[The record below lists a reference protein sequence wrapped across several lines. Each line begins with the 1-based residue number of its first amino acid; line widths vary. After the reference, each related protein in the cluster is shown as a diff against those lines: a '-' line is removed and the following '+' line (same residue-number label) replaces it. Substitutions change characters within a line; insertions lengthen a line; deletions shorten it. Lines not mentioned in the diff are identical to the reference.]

1 MPESNKKNY
10 NIPWRSIIQ
19 EKNSFC
25 SQPGRVRRVAGLV
38 DLVIFAALLEPLHVV
53 LRDTAS
59 VVDAGNSGTRAEST
73 ADRVCL
79 VKVDLPSVGWV
90 GHVLNGLEAVQV
102 GALTGVDGHHRGHSK
117 ESQSDKRAE
126 HDDCW

>member
-1 MPESNKKNY
+1 MVQQKDS
-10 NIPWRSIIQ
+10 S
-19 EKNSFC
+19 SAL
-25 SQPGRVRRVAGLV
+25 PGRVRRPASLV
-38 DLVIFAALLEPLHVV
+38 DFVILAALLEPLHVV

-102 GALTGVDGHHRGHSK
+102 GAFTSGDGHHRGHSK
-117 ESQSDKRAE
+117 ECQSDERAE

>member
-1 MPESNKKNY
+1 MAIHYPGKEL
-10 NIPWRSIIQ
+10 ILPH
-19 EKNSFC
+19 
-25 SQPGRVRRVAGLV
+25 PGRFRRVAGLV
-38 DLVIFAALLEPLHVV
+38 DLVILAAFLEPLHVV

-79 VKVDLPSVGWV
+79 VKVDLPGVGWV

-102 GALTGVDGHHRGHSK
+102 GAFTSGDGHHRGHSK
-117 ESQSDKRAE
+117 ECQSDERAE